1 MASVSWIG
9 RLFGVKP
16 KPAPLN
22 GSDFELRARIFPA
35 DTEMELRF
43 VARSRWAKK
52 NLHRVEVGYI
62 RDDARYMHG
71 DPGEL
76 HPGDNDYEKLPH
88 RVEGDTIVVP
98 HVILRG
104 EFRHAFVIDPPVG
117 NWRQRHAPY
126 PVMSLAPD
134 IFGLRPYKGGIHQ
147 HSSVSDGKGTPSQ
160 HVGYAR
166 AAGFDFVSVT
176 DHAKY
181 AQNAEAIAFAAESG
195 SGLAVYTGEE
205 MHSPDTVLHS
215 ICLGASGPMSRL
227 VRDEEFLRDTAPMLA
242 ELKARFPEAAEL
254 ELQCAA
260 EARWLC
266 ERARKSGARLLVYCH
281 PQWIRRSRI
290 HAFPLFNELM
300 LREGD
305 FDAIEAINGYAGKP
319 SHRNMVN
326 AAMLYEMAAETG
338 RKRAFTYGSDSHKP
352 ATEWF
357 YKRNWNLFF
366 GPDASLDSFCDAVK
380 SFHSV
385 CGVAD
390 REGETLFYGPT
401 RFVSYARFLRDIDF
415 FGEHDRLAAKQAELL
430 LDYCAGRKS
439 LKPEIE
445 ELAREITASTE
456 RYFWSASASALK

>member
-1 MASVSWIG
+1 MGNVSWIG
-9 RLFGVKP
+9 KLFGVKP

-22 GSDFELRARIFPA
+22 GDDFELRERIFPA

-43 VARSRWAKK
+43 TARSRWAKK
-52 NLHRVEVGYI
+52 NLPRVEVGYI

-76 HPGDNDYEKLPH
+76 HPGDNDYEILPH
-88 RVEGDTIVVP
+88 RIEGDTIVVP

-104 EFRHAFVIDPPVG
+104 EFRHAFVIDPPVE

-134 IFGLRPYKGGIHQ
+134 AFGLRPYKGGIHQ
-147 HSSVSDGKGTPSQ
+147 HSSVSDGVGTPSQ
-160 HVGYAR
+160 QVGYAR
-166 AAGFDFVSVT
+166 AGGFDFVSVT

-181 AQNAEAIAFAAESG
+181 AQNAEAIGYAAETG
-195 SGLAVYTGEE
+195 CGLEVYVGEE
-205 MHSPDTVLHS
+205 MHSPATVLHS
-215 ICLGASGPMSRL
+215 ICLGAPEAMSRL
-227 VRDEEFLRDTAPMLA
+227 KRDEEFARDIAPELTRLREEYPD
-242 ELKARFPEAAEL
+242 AAEY
-254 ELQCAA
+254 ELQCIA
-260 EARWLC
+260 EALWLIA
-266 ERARKSGARLLVYCH
+266 RARKSGAKLLVYCH

-290 HAFPLFNELM
+290 HAFPLFNEYM
-300 LREGD
+300 LRRAD

-338 RKRAFTYGSDSHKP
+338 RKRAFTYGSDSHQP
-352 ATEWF
+352 ETEWF
-357 YKRNWNLFF
+357 YKRNWNLIFA
-366 GPDASLDSFCDAVK
+366 PDASLDSFCDAVK

-385 CGVAD
+385 CGIAD
-390 REGETLFYGPT
+390 RVGETLFYGPS

-415 FGEHDRLAAKQAELL
+415 FGEHDRLAQRQAELL
-430 LDYCAGRKS
+430 RKYCAGVKS

-445 ELAREITASTE
+445 ELARAITESTE
-456 RYFWSASASALK
+456 RYFWRGTAASK